1 MKTIDEF
8 VQLVANQFYETDASM
23 FKPDTRLRE
32 LDEWSSLT
40 AVSIMA
46 MIIEEFGVALNAK
59 DADTI
64 FTIEDLYNLVKSRM

>member
-8 VQLVANQFYETDASM
+8 IQLVADQFYETDAAM

-59 DADTI
+59 DVVNV

>member
-1 MKTIDEF
+1 MKTIDGF
-8 VQLVANQFYETDASM
+8 VQLVANQFYETDTSM
-23 FKPDTRLRE
+23 FKPDTRLNE

-46 MIIEEFGVALNAK
+46 MIVEEFGVALNAK
-59 DADTI
+59 DVVNV

>member
-23 FKPDTRLRE
+23 FKPDTRLNE

-46 MIIEEFGVALNAK
+46 MIVEEFGVALNAK
-59 DADTI
+59 DVVNV